1 MLNGKKVV
9 VVIPTYNASK
19 TLRKTV
25 EEIPKDIV
33 DQVIVV
39 DDASHDD
46 TVTVATSLGAL
57 TFVHEANL
65 GYGRNQK
72 TCYNEAL
79 KLDADIVIMLHGDY
93 QYTPLL
99 ITAMASLIAY
109 EQFSVV
115 LGSRILGVG
124 ALAGG
129 MPRYKYV
136 SNRFLTLFQ
145 NLFQSHKLS
154 EYHTGYRAFARQVLT
169 TLPLMENSDDFVF
182 DNEMLSQ
189 VIYFGFGIGEVS
201 CPTKY
206 FEEASSINFSRSVK
220 YGFGVLWTS
229 LRFRLQRWHLGKF
242 RIFNPSGR
250 KLPVVEETQ
259 PYYSAATPSD

>member
-25 EEIPKDIV
+25 EEIPKDVV

-39 DDASHDD
+39 DHTSHDD
-46 TVTVATSLGAL
+46 TVKVATSLGAL

-129 MPRYKYV
+129 MPR
-136 SNRFLTLFQ
+136 
-145 NLFQSHKLS
+145 
-154 EYHTGYRAFARQVLT
+154 
-169 TLPLMENSDDFVF
+169 
-182 DNEMLSQ
+182 
-189 VIYFGFGIGEVS
+189 
-201 CPTKY
+201 
-206 FEEASSINFSRSVK
+206 
-220 YGFGVLWTS
+220 
-229 LRFRLQRWHLGKF
+229 
-242 RIFNPSGR
+242 
-250 KLPVVEETQ
+250 
-259 PYYSAATPSD
+259 